1 MFRATNPRAAETEQK
16 EGREQKG
23 KEKSKPDEDDEGNED
38 EYQLCPEHMRKSYE
52 SKGCDHTLIFSIKDI
67 HNHACPCEEV
77 LHVKR
82 QGNCRECA
90 AKEPVG
96 PVMSLATFEGI
107 LREAGVTEEEMAEM
121 RNRDRGEGNEGKV
134 EGEGEG
140 GKEEEVNGKAA
151 SSTGITNQE
160 AHAHSAR
167 EHGTQVIHY
176 ICGCSHT
183 VIFNNDHDGD
193 QQEVP
198 GHAQAGVMCGRCLD
212 SEGLGRNA
220 VLDEEEL
227 KKLVEELKA
236 EKLELEAEL
245 RGDCSGTSGF

>member
-1 MFRATNPRAAETEQK
+1 MCISQHTHYA
-16 EGREQKG
+16 
-23 KEKSKPDEDDEGNED
+23 
-38 EYQLCPEHMRKSYE
+38 
-52 SKGCDHTLIFSIKDI
+52 GCDHTLIFSIKDI

-134 EGEGEG
+134 EQASEG
-140 GKEEEVNGKAA
+140 GEEEEVNDKAA

-183 VIFNNDHDGD
+183 VIFNNDHDDD

-220 VLDEEEL
+220 ILDEEEL

-236 EKLELEAEL
+236 DKLELEVEL
-245 RGDCSGTSGF
+245 RGDCGGTSGF